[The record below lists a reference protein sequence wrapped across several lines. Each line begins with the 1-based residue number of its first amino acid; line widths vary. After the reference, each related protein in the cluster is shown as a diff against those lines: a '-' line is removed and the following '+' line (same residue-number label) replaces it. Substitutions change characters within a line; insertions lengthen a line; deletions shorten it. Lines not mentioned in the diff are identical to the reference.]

1 VDNREVLKMH
11 NNLDQVSAPA
21 VNQYLQLAQHYDLAV
36 EDILHDLAIS
46 PALLSDNSLYIS
58 GDKLQ
63 QLIAKLIEL
72 SGDELFGLHTAKYV
86 QPVSY
91 SVLGFITMNCETL
104 GDAITKIKPFEKLVG
119 DMGTTDIE
127 QHGKNI
133 VISWFCHYSD
143 PLVRRHMVD
152 NCLASWLIFAHYLT
166 SVDHAPVKVMLK
178 RKQPN
183 LQQCAEYQKLF
194 MCSVIFNQER
204 DAIIFD
210 QALMALPLKKGDKQL
225 LSSLEA
231 HANQLINSRQVE
243 SNIVIQTK
251 QLILQCLSHKGTN
264 QQAIADLLGISAKTL
279 QRRLKGEN
287 TQFNQLADEV
297 RLQATQDL
305 LQDNTLKLDEI
316 SEQIGFSDV
325 RSFFRW
331 FQKLANMTPGQYRK
345 RHH

>member
-1 VDNREVLKMH
+1 MQNDC
-11 NNLDQVSAPA
+11 DQVSAPA
-21 VNQYLQLAQHYDLAV
+21 VNQYLQLARHYNLAV
-36 EDILHDLAIS
+36 EDILHDLSINT
-46 PALLSDNSLYIS
+46 ALLSDNSLYIS
-58 GDKLQ
+58 GNKFQL
-63 QLIAKLIEL
+63 LIAKLLKL
-72 SGDELFGLHTAKYV
+72 SEDDLFGLHTARNV
-86 QPVSY
+86 QPISY
-91 SVLGFITMNCETL
+91 SVLGFISMNCETL

-133 VISWFCHYSD
+133 MISWSCQYSD
-143 PLVRRHMVD
+143 LLVRRHMVD

-166 SVDHAPVKVMLK
+166 SVEHAPVKVMLK

-194 MCSVIFNQER
+194 MCTVSFNQEY

-210 QALMALPLKKGDKQL
+210 QSLMSLPLKKGDKQL

-243 SNIVIQTK
+243 SDIVTETK
-251 QLILQCLSHKGTN
+251 YLILQHLSHEGSK
-264 QQAIADLLGISAKTL
+264 QQVIADLLGISAKTL
-279 QRRLKGEN
+279 QRRLKGEH
-287 TQFNQLADEV
+287 TQFNQLVDEV
-297 RLQATQDL
+297 RLQETQNL
-305 LQDNTLKLDEI
+305 LQDDTLKLDEI

-331 FQKLANMTPGQYRK
+331 FQKLTNITPGQYRE